1 MKILTLI
8 ISPLL
13 LAACGDISSSNLEQV
28 PTVEET
34 PSSQEP
40 AAAPIAAPVAAA
52 PVAAVQ
58 VASGSHH
65 FEDATIVSDEQL
77 SNYYIEMDC
86 EIDGASIGTMTFEL
100 WAAAAPIHVRNF
112 LRYADEGLYD
122 NRKYHRIL
130 RDFMIQG
137 GSSDNTGAGSGAHG
151 NIKAEFSNEKSRAHR
166 YGVLSM
172 ARGGDPNSASSQYFV
187 ITDSYNPSVKN
198 LDENYS
204 SFGIMVNGVAVLEQI
219 ANIKCTTN
227 PRGEPSNPTQDAM
240 VKTCRVVEG
249 AVPQF
254 DEIVRR
260 PMADIGDEP
269 EQIRIQHILISFA
282 GTRTEATRTQEEA
295 EALAAE
301 ILKRANAGEDF
312 DSLVIEFT
320 DDPGGKDTSP
330 KGAYAMLNTGRHNDE
345 ADAKSAEIQ
354 KDAMAL
360 QTALMARVE
369 SKEIT
374 MEQAKAEFDEAA
386 KGLRA
391 RLSAIQW
398 FPRGQ
403 MVPGFGNIGFKL
415 EVGEIGISN
424 FSKID
429 SPFGW
434 HIIKRYE

>member
-13 LAACGDISSSNLEQV
+13 LASCGDNNPSPPIALS
-28 PTVEET
+28 TVEET
-34 PSSQEP
+34 PSMQEP
-40 AAAPIAAPVAAA
+40 TAVPVSTVRAT
-52 PVAAVQ
+52 
-58 VASGSHH
+58 SGSRH
-65 FEDATIVSDEQL
+65 FEDPTIVSDEQL

-137 GSSDNTGAGSGAHG
+137 GSPDNTGAGKGIHG
-151 NIKAEFSNEKSRAHR
+151 NIQAEFSSEKSRAHR

-198 LDENYS
+198 LDNSYS
-204 SFGIMVNGVAVLEQI
+204 SFGIMVNGVEVLEQI
-219 ANIKCTTN
+219 ANIKCTAN
-227 PRGEPSNPTQDAM
+227 PMSGEPSNPTQEAM

-254 DEIVRR
+254 DEVIAR

-269 EQIRIQHILISFA
+269 EQIRIQHILISFT
-282 GTRTEATRTQEEA
+282 GTRTTATRTQEEA

-301 ILKRANAGEDF
+301 ILKRAKAGEDF
-312 DSLVIEFT
+312 DSLVVEFT

-330 KGAYAMLNTGRHNDE
+330 KGKYAMLNTGRHNAE

-354 KDAMAL
+354 KEAMAL
-360 QTALMARVE
+360 QTALMARIE

-374 MEQAKAEFDEAA
+374 MEQAQAEFEEAA

-398 FPRGQ
+398 IPRGQ
-403 MVPGFGNIGFKL
+403 MVPGFGNIGFNL

-424 FSKID
+424 FDKID
-429 SPFGW
+429 SPYGW

>member
-13 LAACGDISSSNLEQV
+13 LAACGDISSSNLEEV
-28 PTVEET
+28 RTAEET

-40 AAAPIAAPVAAA
+40 AAA

-86 EIDGASIGTMTFEL
+86 EIDGASVGTMTFEL

-137 GSSDNTGAGSGAHG
+137 GSPDNTGAGKGVHG
-151 NIKAEFSNEKSRAHR
+151 NIKAEFSSEKSRAHR

-198 LDENYS
+198 LDNSYS
-204 SFGIMVNGVAVLEQI
+204 SFGIMVDGVAVLEQI
-219 ANIKCTTN
+219 ANIKCTAN
-227 PRGEPSNPTQDAM
+227 PMSGEPSNPTQAAM

-249 AVPQF
+249 TVPQF
-254 DEIVRR
+254 DEVIAR

-282 GTRTEATRTQEEA
+282 GTRTTATRTQEEA

-301 ILKRANAGEDF
+301 ILKRAKAGEDF

-330 KGAYAMLNTGRHNDE
+330 KGKYAMLNTGRHNDE

-354 KDAMAL
+354 KEAMAL

-374 MEQAKAEFDEAA
+374 MDQAKAEFEEAA

-391 RLSAIQW
+391 RLSEIQW
-398 FPRGQ
+398 LPRGQ
-403 MVPGFGNIGFKL
+403 MVPGFGNIGFAL

-424 FSKID
+424 FDKID

>member
-13 LAACGDISSSNLEQV
+13 LAACGDISSSNLEEV
-28 PTVEET
+28 RTAEET

-40 AAAPIAAPVAAA
+40 AAA

-86 EIDGASIGTMTFEL
+86 EIDGASVGTMTFEL

-137 GSSDNTGAGSGAHG
+137 GSPDNTGAGKGVHG
-151 NIKAEFSNEKSRAHR
+151 NIKAEFSSEKSRAHR

-198 LDENYS
+198 LDNSYS
-204 SFGIMVNGVAVLEQI
+204 SFGIMVDGVAVLEQI
-219 ANIKCTTN
+219 ANIKCTAN
-227 PRGEPSNPTQDAM
+227 PMSGEPSNPTQEAM

-249 AVPQF
+249 TVPQF
-254 DEIVRR
+254 DEVIAR

-282 GTRTEATRTQEEA
+282 GTRTTATRTQEEA

-301 ILKRANAGEDF
+301 ILKRAKAGEDF

-330 KGAYAMLNTGRHNDE
+330 KGKYAMLNTGRHNDE

-354 KDAMAL
+354 KEAMAL

-374 MEQAKAEFDEAA
+374 MDQAKAEFEEAA

-391 RLSAIQW
+391 RLSEIQW
-398 FPRGQ
+398 LPRGQ
-403 MVPGFGNIGFKL
+403 MVPGFGNIGFAL

-424 FSKID
+424 FDKID

>member
-13 LAACGDISSSNLEQV
+13 LAACGDNNPSPPIALS
-28 PTVEET
+28 TVEET
-34 PSSQEP
+34 ASMQEP
-40 AAAPIAAPVAAA
+40 TAAPVST
-52 PVAAVQ
+52 VQ
-58 VASGSHH
+58 ATGGSRH
-65 FEDATIVSDEQL
+65 FEDPAIVSDEQL
-77 SNYYIEMDC
+77 KNYYIEMDC
-86 EIDGASIGTMTFEL
+86 EIDGESIGTMTFEL
-100 WAAAAPIHVRNF
+100 WAEAAPIHVRNF

-122 NRKYHRIL
+122 TRTYHRIL

-137 GSSDNTGAGSGAHG
+137 GSPDNTGAGKGVHG
-151 NIKAEFSNEKSRAHR
+151 NIQAEFSSEKSRAHR

-198 LDENYS
+198 LDNSYS
-204 SFGIMVNGVAVLEQI
+204 SFGIMVNGVEVLEQI
-219 ANIKCTTN
+219 ANIKCIAN
-227 PRGEPSNPTQDAM
+227 PMSGEPSNPTQEAM

-254 DEIVRR
+254 DEVIAR

-282 GTRTEATRTQEEA
+282 GTRTTATRTQEEA
-295 EALAAE
+295 ETLATE
-301 ILKRANAGEDF
+301 ILKRAKAGEDF
-312 DSLVIEFT
+312 DSLVVEFT

-330 KGAYAMLNTGRHNDE
+330 KGKYAMLNTGRHNAE

-354 KDAMAL
+354 KEAMAL

-403 MVPGFGNIGFKL
+403 MVAGFGNIGFNL

-424 FSKID
+424 FDKID

>member
-13 LAACGDISSSNLEQV
+13 LAACGDNNPSPPIAVL
-28 PTVEET
+28 TVEET
-34 PSSQEP
+34 PSMQEP
-40 AAAPIAAPVAAA
+40 AAAPVAT
-52 PVAAVQ
+52 VQ
-58 VASGSHH
+58 ATSGPHH
-65 FEDATIVSDEQL
+65 FEDPTIVSDEQL
-77 SNYYIEMDC
+77 NNYYIEMDC
-86 EIDGASIGTMTFEL
+86 EIDGESIGTMTFEL

-122 NRKYHRIL
+122 TRKYHRIL

-137 GSSDNTGAGSGAHG
+137 GSSNNTGSGKGVHG
-151 NIKAEFSNEKSRAHR
+151 NIKAEFSSEKSRAHR

-172 ARGGDPNSASSQYFV
+172 ARGGNPASASSQYFV
-187 ITDSYNPSVKN
+187 ITDSYNPTVKN
-198 LDENYS
+198 LDNNYS

-219 ANIKCTTN
+219 ANIKCTAN
-227 PRGEPSNPTQDAM
+227 PSGEPSNPTQKAM

-249 AVPQF
+249 TVPQF

-269 EQIRIQHILISFA
+269 EHIRIQHILISFA
-282 GTRTEATRTQEEA
+282 GTRTTATRTQEEA

-301 ILKRANAGEDF
+301 ILKRAKAGEDF

-330 KGAYAMLNTGRHNDE
+330 KGKYSMLNTGRHNDE

-354 KDAMAL
+354 KEAMAL
-360 QTALMARVE
+360 STALKARVD

-374 MEQAKAEFDEAA
+374 YQQASDEFNEAT

-391 RLSAIQW
+391 RLSEIQW
-398 FPRGQ
+398 LPRGQ
-403 MVPGFGNIGFKL
+403 MVPGFGNIGFNL